1 MWRMGISPGVLEEL
15 VMQILH
21 FGRQVEL
28 FSRGSGV
35 FLAFGS
41 LHSGLFGRSV
51 LVLFVLGWNDLDD
64 FFWKLDDGAASAF
77 TLGCIFDPLQ
87 RARVDRLAETF
98 RT

>member
-1 MWRMGISPGVLEEL
+1 MGISPGILEQL

-21 FGRQVEL
+21 LGRQVEL
-28 FSRGSGV
+28 LSCGPSV

-41 LHSGLFGRSV
+41 FHSGLFRRSV
-51 LVLFVLGWNDLDD
+51 LVLFVLGRNDLDD
-64 FFWKLDDGAASAF
+64 FFWELDDGAASAF
-77 TLGCIFDPLQ
+77 SLGSIFDPLQ